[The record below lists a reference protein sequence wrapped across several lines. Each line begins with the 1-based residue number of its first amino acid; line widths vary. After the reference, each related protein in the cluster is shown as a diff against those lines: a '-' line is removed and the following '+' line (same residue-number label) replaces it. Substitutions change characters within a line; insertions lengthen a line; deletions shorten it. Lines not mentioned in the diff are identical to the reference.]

1 MTVGF
6 LTGKFAPLH
15 TGHIYFISKA
25 ATMVDKLY
33 VVLSYDGKKFQ
44 DDPRL
49 SLKNRLL
56 WLKTTFKD
64 LPHIKIV
71 YVDETNCSPYP
82 DGWHEWS
89 MLVKRAIPHRIGD
102 ITKIFSSE
110 PEYTEGFNKYWPEAE
125 HVIVD
130 AERKEVNISA
140 TEIRANPFKFWS
152 YMPSIVRQHY
162 VKKVCI
168 IGTESC
174 GKTTLTK
181 YLAKIYQTS
190 WVEEY
195 GRKFCEQDMCMD
207 ESLLQYDDYALIAA
221 RRYEDELQATKT
233 ANKILFADTNAF
245 ITNFYC
251 RLYEG
256 SFHPMVDEYE
266 TLEKYDLT
274 LVLASDVEWVA
285 DGLRI
290 NKERSKTDDL
300 LAKMLS
306 MSRSE
311 NLGKLMHISGT
322 YSERLEKAI
331 KIIDEEFFK

>member
-33 VVLSYDGKKFQ
+33 VVLSYDGKRFQ

-110 PEYTEGFNKYWPEAE
+110 PEYTEGFNKYWPNAE

-162 VKKVCI
+162 VKKICI

-181 YLAKIYQTS
+181 YLSKIYQTS

-207 ESLLQYDDYALIAA
+207 ESLLQYNDYALIAA
-221 RRYEDELQATKT
+221 RRYEDELQAVKT
-233 ANKILFADTNAF
+233 ANRIVFADTNAF

-266 TLEKYDLT
+266 SLEKYDLT
-274 LVLASDVEWVA
+274 LVLDSDVEWVA

-290 NKERSKTDDL
+290 NKDRSKTDGL
-300 LAKMLS
+300 LKKMLE
-306 MSRSE
+306 MSRSD
-311 NLGKLMHISGT
+311 NLGKLVYISGT

>member
-33 VVLSYDGKKFQ
+33 VVLSYDGKRFQ

-125 HVIVD
+125 HVVVD

-195 GRKFCEQDMCMD
+195 GLRK
-207 ESLLQYDDYALIAA
+207 
-221 RRYEDELQATKT
+221 RYKRITGKDPKGLKKSK
-233 ANKILFADTNAF
+233 KIN
-245 ITNFYC
+245 
-251 RLYEG
+251 
-256 SFHPMVDEYE
+256 
-266 TLEKYDLT
+266 
-274 LVLASDVEWVA
+274 
-285 DGLRI
+285 
-290 NKERSKTDDL
+290 
-300 LAKMLS
+300 
-306 MSRSE
+306 
-311 NLGKLMHISGT
+311 
-322 YSERLEKAI
+322 
-331 KIIDEEFFK
+331 